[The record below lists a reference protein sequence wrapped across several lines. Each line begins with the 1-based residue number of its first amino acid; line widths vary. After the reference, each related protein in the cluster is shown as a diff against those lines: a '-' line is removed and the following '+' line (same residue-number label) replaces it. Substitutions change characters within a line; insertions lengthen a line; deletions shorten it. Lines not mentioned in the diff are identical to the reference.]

1 MQPTMAFL
9 FPGQGSQYVGM
20 GKEFAERF
28 TFSRAIFAEADH
40 VLGYP
45 LSELIWSG
53 PAEQLKKT
61 VYTQPAI
68 LTTSMAIL
76 VAYQDQ
82 MPRPQYVLG
91 HSLGEYTALVAA
103 GVLTFADALRLVR
116 IRGQLMETA
125 VPAGKGGMAAVIGLA
140 RSELQSICEEV
151 SDGKELVELA
161 NMNTANQIVISG
173 TIAGLKQAAALAE
186 ARGAKRVQ
194 MLEVSGPF
202 HSSLMRPAAE
212 RFADSLAEITFRVP
226 QVPVISN
233 VTARPLLNPEDIRA
247 MLIRQMYSPVLW
259 EDSIRFLLDN
269 GVNTFY
275 ELGAGTVL
283 SGLVKRIRR
292 TAHVRS
298 IHQPIELQQVEV

>member
-1 MQPTMAFL
+1 
-9 FPGQGSQYVGM
+9 
-20 GKEFAERF
+20 
-28 TFSRAIFAEADH
+28 
-40 VLGYP
+40 
-45 LSELIWSG
+45 
-53 PAEQLKKT
+53 AEQLKKT

-173 TIAGLKQAAALAE
+173 TIAGLKQAAALA
-186 ARGAKRVQ
+186 
-194 MLEVSGPF
+194 
-202 HSSLMRPAAE
+202 
-212 RFADSLAEITFRVP
+212 
-226 QVPVISN
+226 
-233 VTARPLLNPEDIRA
+233 
-247 MLIRQMYSPVLW
+247 
-259 EDSIRFLLDN
+259 
-269 GVNTFY
+269 
-275 ELGAGTVL
+275 
-283 SGLVKRIRR
+283 
-292 TAHVRS
+292 
-298 IHQPIELQQVEV
+298 

>member
-125 VPAGKGGMAAVIGLA
+125 VPAGQGGMAAVIGLA